1 MPGRH
6 DVGSCPTAATDDV
19 SFGYLKSSFA
29 WLQHLHLAVCLKQL
43 GFRGR
48 MFRIDERFKT
58 QEKQMETELTS
69 EATPPADQIMQFFKY
84 EHLRP
89 DLQAVS
95 KPFCLLAEEVVMN
108 LPQNAERTVCL
119 RKLLE
124 AKDAAVRAAFCVDR

>member
-58 QEKQMETELTS
+58 QEKQMETELRFLS
-69 EATPPADQIMQFFKY
+69 SIQKIRRLLQPFFSGLKKR
-84 EHLRP
+84 L
-89 DLQAVS
+89 
-95 KPFCLLAEEVVMN
+95 M
-108 LPQNAERTVCL
+108 
-119 RKLLE
+119 
-124 AKDAAVRAAFCVDR
+124 